1 MPSDAG
7 SSSRPGGS
15 LESREAGAANE
26 SRDLEVERLTATV
39 RGRVQGVGFRR
50 YVRGWGRKLGLA
62 GWVRNEPDGT
72 VVLEAEGP
80 APSLD
85 RLTRLLWGGP
95 PTSRVDAV
103 EVERREAVGVPD
115 PFEVRH

>member
-1 MPSDAG
+1 MPSGGPPASRSDAG
-7 SSSRPGGS
+7 DRPG
-15 LESREAGAANE
+15 LEDV

-50 YVRGWGRKLGLA
+50 YVRGWGRTLGLA

-72 VVLEAEGP
+72 VRLEAEGP
-80 APSLD
+80 PAALD

-95 PTSRVDAV
+95 PTSRVDTV
-103 EVERREAVGVPD
+103 EAERGGARGAPD